1 MVDHKRTGTDESI
14 IDLHR
19 GNARRYPCVLPER
32 EYDEPASRTLG
43 LRNVIASFL
52 KRSFYHIDVQSN
64 LKFSCRGAV
73 VESDSLVEPASK
85 RRRLS
90 KAISSEPQTSEPEE
104 ASNNNV
110 DLMEDA
116 EVVVRVDVDSD
127 NEEEDNDDF
136 IPAFQLAQELDF
148 ATMESNLKAELKA
161 FIYIDVESLMGKL
174 GK

>member
-1 MVDHKRTGTDESI
+1 MKRNRLLPQSAASI
-14 IDLHR
+14 I
-19 GNARRYPCVLPER
+19 YVLW
-32 EYDEPASRTLG
+32 
-43 LRNVIASFL
+43 
-52 KRSFYHIDVQSN
+52 N

-90 KAISSEPQTSEPEE
+90 KAVSSEPQTSEPEE

-127 NEEEDNDDF
+127 NEEEDDDDF

-148 ATMESNLKAELKA
+148 ATMESNLEAELEA
-161 FIYIDVESLMGKL
+161 FISIDVESLMGNDDDI
-174 GK
+174 